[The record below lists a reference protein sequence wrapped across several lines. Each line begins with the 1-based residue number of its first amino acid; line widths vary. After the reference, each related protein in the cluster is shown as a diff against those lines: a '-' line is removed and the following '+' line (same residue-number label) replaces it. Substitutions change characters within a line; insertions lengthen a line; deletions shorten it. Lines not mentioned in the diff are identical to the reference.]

1 MHKTTILASFATMLL
16 TPGAALAQG
25 NPNDTVS
32 DAACFGN
39 QVPIVQTPGVT
50 QRAVQFW

>member
-50 QRAVQFW
+50 QRTVQFW